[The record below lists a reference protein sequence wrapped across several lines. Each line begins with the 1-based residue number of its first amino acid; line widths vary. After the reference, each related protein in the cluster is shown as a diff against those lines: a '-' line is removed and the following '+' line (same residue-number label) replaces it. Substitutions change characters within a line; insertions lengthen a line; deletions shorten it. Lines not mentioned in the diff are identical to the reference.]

1 MDFRL
6 SDDHRMLQDSL
17 RGVLSRHSGEGI
29 WPALADLGIPE
40 ALLTE
45 AEGGYDGTGQAVAL
59 VFQELGRAA
68 IAPRPVTDM
77 IGAAL
82 LARAGQPVRAGAR
95 MGFAD
100 AEPGTRFDLG
110 ISIRA
115 VDDRLSGYK
124 TLAVWGE
131 DLNSL
136 VVTTHDAVWCVA
148 PDARGLN
155 VRLCRLLDG
164 RMGADLIFEGVPA
177 TRLCNLSD
185 AAPVFARAALAHAAH
200 ALGLIES
207 AFALTLDY
215 LRTRQQFGQP
225 LFTFQALAHRCA
237 DMAIEIEQARSAVI
251 NLAGHM
257 GAADGPRDRYLQ
269 ACKVTVGHVARL
281 VAEESVQL
289 HGGIGMTEEY
299 ALGGLVRQLLA
310 ADTAFGD
317 ADWHLERFAR
327 AEPAFT

>member
-17 RGVLSRHSGEGI
+17 RGILSRHSGEGI
-29 WPALADLGIPE
+29 WPALADLGVPD
-40 ALLTE
+40 AVLTD
-45 AEGGYDGTGQAVAL
+45 AEGGYDGTGQAVVL
-59 VFQELGRAA
+59 VLQELGRAA
-68 IAPRPVTDM
+68 IAPRPVADM

-82 LARAGQPVRAGAR
+82 MARAGQPVRAGAR

-100 AEPGTRFDLG
+100 AEPGTRFDRG
-110 ISIRA
+110 VSIRA
-115 VDDRLSGYK
+115 EDDRLSGIK
-124 TLAVWGE
+124 TMAAWGN
-131 DLNSL
+131 DLDAL
-136 VVTTHDAVWCVA
+136 MVTTHDAVWHVA
-148 PDARGLN
+148 LDAPGLN
-155 VRLCRLLDG
+155 ARPCRLLDG
-164 RMGADLIFEGVPA
+164 RMGADLLFEGVPA

-185 AAPVFARAALAHAAH
+185 AVPVFARATLAHAAH
-200 ALGLIES
+200 ALGLIET
-207 AFALTLDY
+207 AFELTLDY

-225 LFTFQALAHRCA
+225 LFAFQALAHRCA
-237 DMAIEIEQARSAVI
+237 DMAVEIEQARSAVI

-257 GAADGPRDRYLQ
+257 EAADGPRDRFLQ
-269 ACKVTVGHVARL
+269 ACKVTVGHAARL
-281 VAEESVQL
+281 VAEESLQL